1 MRDAELQRLED
12 ELAELEATHDFDAG
26 ESPEI
31 EALIGR
37 IAELSAELDAAEDQ
51 ALEAMPPERRVVH
64 TICET
69 RPAPTQ
75 AELEAADARAR
86 KYESKR
92 RRREAADA
100 RERALESKRR
110 RREAR
115 LRSEWER
122 WRYQRAKLP
131 AGERG
136 PMLKIGER
144 VCRYCGGVFVV
155 DDLRRRFCPD
165 RNCRQL
171 HHKAARAGSLT

>member
-1 MRDAELQRLED
+1 MSGTLRDELRRLED
-12 ELAELEATHDFDAG
+12 ELAELEDAHDFDVG

-31 EALIGR
+31 ESLIGR
-37 IAELSAELDAAEDQ
+37 IAELSAELDAEEDQ
-51 ALEAMPPERRVVH
+51 ALEAMPPERRVSRFH
-64 TICET
+64 TTYEP
-69 RPAPTQ
+69 RPTTTH
-75 AELEAADARAR
+75 AE
-86 KYESKR
+86 
-92 RRREAADA
+92 REAADA

-110 RREAR
+110 RREAQ
-115 LRSEWER
+115 LRREWER

-131 AGERG
+131 AGQRG

-171 HHKAARAGSLT
+171 HHKARVKASSSGAST